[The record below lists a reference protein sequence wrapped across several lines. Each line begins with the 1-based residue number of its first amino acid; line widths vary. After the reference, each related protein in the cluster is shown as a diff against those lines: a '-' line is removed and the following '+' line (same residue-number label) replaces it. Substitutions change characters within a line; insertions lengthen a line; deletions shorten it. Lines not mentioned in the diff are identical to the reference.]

1 MLTNYYC
8 PYLIYTGRL
17 TEQDLFCLIDILK
30 PVAPKWKE
38 IGGKLNINYSDLNII
53 EHKPTLIIE
62 GVTGYFR
69 EMLSIW
75 LKWAPPNHS
84 WPTTHNLICA
94 VQSGGHEDLAVKLQN
109 CSAPTEL

>member
-1 MLTNYYC
+1 MQTNYYC

-38 IGGKLNINYSDLNII
+38 IGGKLNIKNSDLNII
-53 EHKPTLIIE
+53 EHKLTLIVE

-69 EMLSIW
+69 EMLSMW

-84 WPTTHNLICA
+84 WPTIHNLIYA
-94 VQSGGHEDLAVKLQN
+94 VRSSGHEDLAVKLQN
-109 CSAPTEL
+109 

>member
-1 MLTNYYC
+1 MTNYI
-8 PYLIYTGRL
+8 LSLYTGRL

-38 IGGKLNINYSDLNII
+38 IGGKLNIKSSDLNIV
-53 EHKPTLIIE
+53 EPTYIIE

-69 EMLSIW
+69 EMLSILW

-84 WPTTHNLICA
+84 WPTIRNLIYA
-94 VQSGGHEDLAVKLQN
+94 VRSSGHEDLAVKLQN
-109 CSAPTEL
+109 YSTPTEL